1 MSMVKLIFHY
11 VLLHKYIL
19 TCISL
24 YVCIVLH
31 TNGLSAIVGLAFY
44 TAHVCISTYVGTF
57 FLHIRIYMHL
67 TFAHW
72 KFTRTQVR
80 ILHKFYI
87 LLFGCSPKISFL
99 SMYLMNLEI
108 SLFHRKSWTLFSI
121 WCFITEKESDLKTI
135 IISWI
140 SSACINI
147 LRLIYIKGS
156 F

>member
-99 SMYLMNLEI
+99 SMYLMNLKF
-108 SLFHRKSWTLFSI
+108 L
-121 WCFITEKESDLKTI
+121 CFIEKVEHYSASDV
-135 IISWI
+135 
-140 SSACINI
+140 SSQRRNQI
-147 LRLIYIKGS
+147 
-156 F
+156 